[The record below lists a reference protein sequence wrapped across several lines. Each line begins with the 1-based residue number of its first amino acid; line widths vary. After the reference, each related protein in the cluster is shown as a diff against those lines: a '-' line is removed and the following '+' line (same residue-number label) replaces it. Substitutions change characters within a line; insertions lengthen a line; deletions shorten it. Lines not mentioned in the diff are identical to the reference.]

1 MQRFPPAAP
10 PTRKTLVMS
19 ATDTVSSAAVIDKFN
34 RYVIQNYKRQP
45 VCIVRGEGSCVWD
58 AEGKRYLDLF
68 PGWGCNI
75 LGHCPPLVVRA
86 VQEQAAQ
93 LIHLPNTW
101 YMEAQGD
108 FAEALCSRSF
118 GKAFFANSGTE
129 ANEAAIKLARLHAG
143 PTRYKIITF
152 TDGFHGRTFGSLS
165 ATAQPKFHAG
175 VGPLLPGFRYAPFN
189 DLEAVKALVDHETAA
204 IMLEPVQGEGGV
216 HIPDES
222 FLKGLRALCDE
233 QGLLLIFDEVQTGMG
248 RLGTWFGY
256 QSFGVE
262 PDIMSLA
269 KGLAAGV
276 ACGAVICRDHI
287 APSLKPGMHG
297 STFGGNP
304 LAMAAGVAAVRMIEE
319 DNLLENCRTM
329 SDRFRKHFSALKDE
343 VSIIRDLRVR
353 GMMIGIELSI
363 NATKA
368 VDLCRER
375 GVLINVTHDTVI
387 RLLPPINISAEEVD
401 DGAEVVADVIRQLA
415 AGGN

>member
-1 MQRFPPAAP
+1 
-10 PTRKTLVMS
+10 MS
-19 ATDTVSSAAVIDKFN
+19 ATATVTSAAVIDKFN
-34 RYVIQNYKRQP
+34 KYVIQNYKRQP
-45 VCIVRGEGSCVWD
+45 VCIVRGEGSFVWD

-75 LGHCPPLVVRA
+75 LGHCPAPVVRA
-86 VQEQAAQ
+86 VQEQVAQ

-189 DLEAVKALVDHETAA
+189 DLEAVKALIDHETAA

-233 QGLLLIFDEVQTGMG
+233 HGLLLIFDEVQTGMG

-269 KGLAAGV
+269 KGVAAGV

-304 LAMAAGVAAVRMIEE
+304 LAMAAGVAAVRMIED

-329 SDRFRKHFSALKDE
+329 SERFRKHFSALKDE
-343 VSIIRDLRVR
+343 LPIIRDLRVR

-368 VDLCRER
+368 VELCLQR
-375 GVLINVTHDTVI
+375 GVIINVTHDTVI
-387 RLLPPINISAEEVD
+387 RLLPPINITAEEVD
-401 DGAEVVADVIRQLA
+401 DGVEVVTEVLRELA
-415 AGGN
+415 AGN